1 MSEQLEPL
9 GPVRIRN
16 MFGGAGVYFDDLM
29 FGLIAGE
36 TLFFKV
42 DDRNRADYEAEQ
54 MGPFVY
60 EPPSGKS
67 VAMSYYELPERL
79 YDDADE
85 LVAWARKALD
95 AALAA
100 KVFIPMC
107 INVET
112 QNGFCQTEYRS
123 VFASVNH
130 EMSFSFNSNG
140 LIDLFYVLFL
150 CREGAQ

>member
-1 MSEQLEPL
+1 MAISAEYKAFVAEQLEPL

-42 DDRNRADYEAEQ
+42 DERNRPDFEAEE
-54 MGPFVY
+54 MGPFIF
-60 EPPSGKS
+60 EPPSGKAI
-67 VAMSYYELPERL
+67 AMSYYELPERL
-79 YDDADE
+79 YDDPQE

-100 KVFIPMC
+100 KAAKPAKRKRPVTG
-107 INVET
+107 NKT
-112 QNGFCQTEYRS
+112 QSVAGKKTARS
-123 VFASVNH
+123 
-130 EMSFSFNSNG
+130 SN
-140 LIDLFYVLFL
+140 
-150 CREGAQ
+150 

>member
-1 MSEQLEPL
+1 MAVSSEYKAFVAEQLEPL

-42 DDRNRADYEAEQ
+42 DERNRGDFESEE

-79 YDDADE
+79 YDEPEE
-85 LVAWARKALD
+85 LILWARRALD

-100 KVFIPMC
+100 KASKPAKPKKSARKK
-107 INVET
+107 T
-112 QNGFCQTEYRS
+112 ARS
-123 VFASVNH
+123 KT
-130 EMSFSFNSNG
+130 
-140 LIDLFYVLFL
+140 
-150 CREGAQ
+150 

>member
-1 MSEQLEPL
+1 MAISAEYKAFVAEQLEPL

-42 DDRNRADYEAEQ
+42 DERNRPDFEAEE
-54 MGPFVY
+54 MGPFIF
-60 EPPSGKS
+60 EPPSGKAI
-67 VAMSYYELPERL
+67 AMSYYELPERL
-79 YDDADE
+79 YDDPQE

-100 KVFIPMC
+100 KAAKPAKRKRPVTGTK
-107 INVET
+107 T
-112 QNGFCQTEYRS
+112 QSVAGKKTARS
-123 VFASVNH
+123 
-130 EMSFSFNSNG
+130 SN
-140 LIDLFYVLFL
+140 
-150 CREGAQ
+150 

>member
-1 MSEQLEPL
+1 MAVSAEYKEFVSEQLEPL

-16 MFGGAGVYFDDLM
+16 MFGGAGVYLDDLM

-42 DDRNRADYEAEQ
+42 DDRNRADYEAEE

-85 LVAWARKALD
+85 LVQWARKALD

-100 KVFIPMC
+100 KAAKPAPKRRIGKQPSARKK
-107 INVET
+107 T
-112 QNGFCQTEYRS
+112 ARPGT
-123 VFASVNH
+123 
-130 EMSFSFNSNG
+130 
-140 LIDLFYVLFL
+140 
-150 CREGAQ
+150 

>member
-1 MSEQLEPL
+1 MAVSAEYREFVSEQLEPL

-16 MFGGAGVYFDDLM
+16 MFGGAGVYLGDLM

-42 DDRNRADYEAEQ
+42 DDRNRADYEAEE

-60 EPPSGKS
+60 EPPSGKA

-95 AALAA
+95 AALSAKAA
-100 KVFIPMC
+100 KPAPRKRVTGKPDARKK
-107 INVET
+107 T
-112 QNGFCQTEYRS
+112 ARPR
-123 VFASVNH
+123 A
-130 EMSFSFNSNG
+130 
-140 LIDLFYVLFL
+140 
-150 CREGAQ
+150 

>member
-1 MSEQLEPL
+1 MAVSAEYKEFVSEQLEPL

-16 MFGGAGVYFDDLM
+16 MFGGAGVYLDDLM

-42 DDRNRADYEAEQ
+42 DDRNRADYEAEE

-85 LVAWARKALD
+85 LVQWARKALD

-100 KVFIPMC
+100 KVAKPAPKKRPPKQQAAKKK
-107 INVET
+107 T
-112 QNGFCQTEYRS
+112 ARS
-123 VFASVNH
+123 RS
-130 EMSFSFNSNG
+130 
-140 LIDLFYVLFL
+140 
-150 CREGAQ
+150 

>member
-1 MSEQLEPL
+1 MAVSSEYKAFVAEQLEPL

-42 DDRNRADYEAEQ
+42 DERNRGDFEGEE

-79 YDDADE
+79 YDEPEE
-85 LVAWARKALD
+85 LILWARRALD

-100 KVFIPMC
+100 KASKPAKPKKSARKK
-107 INVET
+107 T
-112 QNGFCQTEYRS
+112 ARS
-123 VFASVNH
+123 KT
-130 EMSFSFNSNG
+130 
-140 LIDLFYVLFL
+140 
-150 CREGAQ
+150 

>member
-1 MSEQLEPL
+1 MAVSAEYREFVSEQLEPL

-16 MFGGAGVYFDDLM
+16 MFGGAGVYLDDLM

-42 DDRNRADYEAEQ
+42 DDRNRADYEAEE

-85 LVAWARKALD
+85 LVQWARKALD

-100 KVFIPMC
+100 KAAKPAPRKRAGKQQAAKRK
-107 INVET
+107 T
-112 QNGFCQTEYRS
+112 ARS
-123 VFASVNH
+123 RA
-130 EMSFSFNSNG
+130 
-140 LIDLFYVLFL
+140 
-150 CREGAQ
+150 

>member
-1 MSEQLEPL
+1 MAVSNEYKAFVAEQLEPL
-9 GPVRIRN
+9 GPVHIRN

-42 DDRNRADYEAEQ
+42 DERNRRDFEGEE

-67 VAMSYYELPERL
+67 IAMSYYELPERL
-79 YDDADE
+79 YDEPEE
-85 LVAWARKALD
+85 LILWARRALD

-100 KVFIPMC
+100 K
-107 INVET
+107 
-112 QNGFCQTEYRS
+112 
-123 VFASVNH
+123 ASKPAKPKK
-130 EMSFSFNSNG
+130 SA
-140 LIDLFYVLFL
+140 
-150 CREGAQ
+150 RKKTARPKT

>member
-1 MSEQLEPL
+1 MAVSGEYKAFVAEQLEPL

-42 DDRNRADYEAEQ
+42 DDRNRIDFEAEE

-67 VAMSYYELPERL
+67 IAMSYYELPERL
-79 YDDADE
+79 YDEPEE
-85 LVAWARKALD
+85 LILWARRALD
-95 AALAA
+95 AALASKAA
-100 KVFIPMC
+100 KPVKKKKPARKK
-107 INVET
+107 T
-112 QNGFCQTEYRS
+112 ARPKT
-123 VFASVNH
+123 
-130 EMSFSFNSNG
+130 
-140 LIDLFYVLFL
+140 
-150 CREGAQ
+150 

>member
-1 MSEQLEPL
+1 MAVSAEYKEFVIEQLEPL

-16 MFGGAGVYFDDLM
+16 MFGGAGVYLDDLM

-42 DDRNRADYEAEQ
+42 DDRNRADYEAEE

-85 LVAWARKALD
+85 IVAWARKALD

-100 KVFIPMC
+100 KASKPAPKKR
-107 INVET
+107 T
-112 QNGFCQTEYRS
+112 PKQQAAKRKTARS
-123 VFASVNH
+123 RS
-130 EMSFSFNSNG
+130 
-140 LIDLFYVLFL
+140 
-150 CREGAQ
+150 

>member
-1 MSEQLEPL
+1 MAVSNEYKAFVAEQLEPL

-42 DDRNRADYEAEQ
+42 DERNRRDFEGEE

-67 VAMSYYELPERL
+67 IAMSYYELPERL
-79 YDDADE
+79 YDEPEE
-85 LVAWARKALD
+85 LILWARRALD

-100 KVFIPMC
+100 K
-107 INVET
+107 
-112 QNGFCQTEYRS
+112 
-123 VFASVNH
+123 ASKPAKPKK
-130 EMSFSFNSNG
+130 SA
-140 LIDLFYVLFL
+140 
-150 CREGAQ
+150 RKKTARPKT